1 MKLENYSNYE
11 IDIENGTIYSY
22 KSNSFIGHLNSDGY
36 FATTIYDDFGN
47 RKTIRHHRF
56 IWEAV
61 NGAIPNGYEIHH
73 KDHNR
78 SNNSISNLELI
89 ESSLH
94 KHIHFNG
101 KNNPMHGK
109 QNPKASEIGKLRSK
123 KVVCYNLN
131 GSLIKIYNSARE
143 TDNDGFI
150 SSNVS
155 KCCNGILQTHRGYKW
170 RFVG

>member
-1 MKLENYSNYE
+1 MILENYSNYE
-11 IDIENGTIYSY
+11 IDTENGTIYSY
-22 KSNSFIGHLNSDGY
+22 KSNSFIGHFTKDGY
-36 FATTIYDDFGN
+36 VATTIYDDFGN

-61 NGAIPNGYEIHH
+61 NGSIPKGYDIHH

-89 ESSLH
+89 KSSIH
-94 KHIHFNG
+94 KHQHFNG
-101 KNNPMHGK
+101 KNNPMYGK
-109 QNPKASEIGKLRSK
+109 QNPKASVVGKLRSK
-123 KVVCYNLN
+123 KVACYNLN
-131 GSLIKIYNSARE
+131 GSLVKIYDSTRE
-143 TDNDGFI
+143 TINDGFL
-150 SSNVS
+150 SPNVS